1 MLDKTGLLDI
11 HVPDICSPNL
21 VAWAWTMRV
30 STIIT
35 VNDIDIDICIDVDID
50 LDDGD
55 NNVTNHVDNDKKQ
68 DHRR

>member
-30 STIIT
+30 STIT

-68 DHRR
+68 